1 MVKFGSLIQF
11 KENKSLTFFDSYS
24 INQSIA
30 IARVCGTQCLNAR
43 GRTRGM
49 VLLFPHFGRPGEE
62 TLIAMTFDRRL

>member
-24 INQSIA
+24 INQSL
-30 IARVCGTQCLNAR
+30 ARVCGTQCLLNAR

-49 VLLFPHFGRPGEE
+49 VLLFPTLGNREGKL
-62 TLIAMTFDRRL
+62 LIAMTFGRRL